1 MNLKLQLETS
11 APRLERSSFC
21 ATKWNKKAGVEDG
34 KGAQIT
40 IIIDITQNPSIM
52 NTIPSIS
59 AFHRLLSL
67 PEPKHPLVSVINL
80 SESVFLEDEVW
91 KGFVNRFYCVALK
104 REAKGK
110 IRYGQQHYDYDKGVL
125 SFTAPN
131 QVQYL
136 DLEKMDCDSNGFLL
150 IFHPDILLKHPLNQ
164 IISGYGFFSYAVNEA
179 LHLSE
184 DEENN
189 LIEILHKID
198 RECQHIDR
206 HTQEIILS
214 QIDLLL
220 NYSNRFYERQFI
232 TRKNSNHQ
240 LLVKFEKF
248 MNDYFE
254 NDSDE
259 KGLLTVHHIA
269 EAMNL
274 SPNYLSDLLRIQT
287 GQNTQQHIHEK
298 LISKAKEKLST
309 TELSVGEIAY
319 QLGFEHAQSFSTLFK
334 KKTEMSPLAFRR
346 SFN

>member
-1 MNLKLQLETS
+1 
-11 APRLERSSFC
+11 
-21 ATKWNKKAGVEDG
+21 
-34 KGAQIT
+34 
-40 IIIDITQNPSIM
+40 M

-59 AFHRLLSL
+59 AFHKLLSL
-67 PEPKHPLVSVINL
+67 PEPKHPMVSVIDL
-80 SESVFLEDEVW
+80 SESIFLEDDTW

-104 REAKGK
+104 RNATGK

-136 DLEKMDCDSNGFLL
+136 DLQNMECGAGYLL
-150 IFHPDILLKHPLNQ
+150 IFHEDFLLKHPLANT
-164 IISGYGFFSYAVNEA
+164 ISGFGFFSYAVNEA

-189 LIEILHKID
+189 LIEIFFKID
-198 RECQHIDR
+198 KECRHIDP

-214 QIDLLL
+214 QIELLL
-220 NYSNRFYERQFI
+220 QYSNRFYERQFI
-232 TRKNSNHQ
+232 TRKNNNNQ
-240 LLVKFEKF
+240 LLIKFEKF
-248 MNDYFE
+248 LNDYFE
-254 NDSDE
+254 RDSLE

-269 EAMNL
+269 EVMNL
-274 SPNYLSDLLRIQT
+274 SPNYLSDLLRVHT

-309 TELSVGEIAY
+309 TELSVSEIAY
-319 QLGFEHAQSFSTLFK
+319 QLGFEHSQSFSTLFK
-334 KKTEMSPLAFRR
+334 KKTSKSPLEFRQ